1 VGGASVSPSPSP
13 APEGFEGAAVLPE
26 GMAKAVKPFIKSLFK
41 RHTVCSMANVRQW
54 LQQQGDAQSLAAAAL
69 DDQLLHALLTGSG
82 YATNL
87 RRVYIAR
94 DGPHSEAQELRQV
107 RGWSPPMMPA
117 ADCCPA
123 VCMCCCRFVSCIV
136 ANSSAQQLH
145 AAVTHAA
152 VVRCGHVKV
161 QWTNPGGEARCCM
174 VMGKVKLGS
183 FVECGKAFLPGGSR
197 RLVWVTAHGSSQS
210 T

>member
-1 VGGASVSPSPSP
+1 
-13 APEGFEGAAVLPE
+13 
-26 GMAKAVKPFIKSLFK
+26 MAKAVKPFIKALFK

-107 RGWSPPMMPA
+107 RGRWLCMTSVA
-117 ADCCPA
+117 YCCA
-123 VCMCCCRFVSCIV
+123 TVVLCCCRGVLQ
-136 ANSSAQQLH
+136 SSMYSSVLQLH
-145 AAVTHAA
+145 ANVA
-152 VVRCGHVKV
+152 
-161 QWTNPGGEARCCM
+161 
-174 VMGKVKLGS
+174 
-183 FVECGKAFLPGGSR
+183 
-197 RLVWVTAHGSSQS
+197 
-210 T
+210 